1 MIRFLW
7 RYARAQAAWFAVGVL
22 LSLASVAVSLY
33 VPTLVGRCI
42 DCIVAAGAVDYTTLT
57 HNMVQI
63 GGFVAVYMVC
73 LWGSAACYNRTTFRT
88 VYALRMA
95 LVTKIQH
102 LPVAYLDAHPVGE
115 TLSRAISDVEMVSDG
130 LLLGCTQLF
139 GGVAAIVGTLAFM
152 LRIHWFIALLVVV
165 LTPMSLFVA
174 RFIARHTHDKF
185 AQQAAIRAQQTALT
199 EELVTCQRVVQSFDR
214 QDIMQR
220 RFDEVNDR
228 LAATGVQAVFYS
240 STTNPTTRFVNAVVY
255 AVVALTGG
263 MAAAGLLPVGG
274 ALTVGSLSVLLSYAN
289 QYTKPF
295 NEISGVIAELQNA
308 LVCLGRVRQLLDL
321 PDEPD
326 EGTLP
331 FAGDNVQWDHV
342 TFGYRPDHPVLH
354 DITLCALHGQRVAI
368 LGPTGCGKT
377 TLLQLLMRFYDA
389 DSGTVMV
396 GDHDVRDYARAT
408 LRRHYGMVLQDTWV
422 RRASVADNLRLGRP
436 DATIQQVMEAAK
448 VTSAHN
454 FIVRLPQGYD
464 TVIDDDSLSQG
475 QKQLLCVTRMM
486 LYAPPM
492 LILDEAT
499 SNIDI
504 RTEQA
509 VNRAFDTLMK
519 DKTTFVVAHRLRTV
533 VDADCIVVLDAGRI
547 VEMGTHSQ
555 LMAAEG
561 FYYRL
566 YRGGQADPQ

>member
-1 MIRFLW
+1 MIKFLW
-7 RYARAQAAWFAVGVL
+7 RYARAQAVWFFVGVV

-33 VPTLVGRCI
+33 VPTIVGRCI
-42 DCIVAAGAVDYTTLT
+42 DCIVAAGAVDYTALA

-63 GGFVAVYMVC
+63 AGFVAVYMVC
-73 LWGSAACYNRTTFRT
+73 LWSSAACYNRTTYRT

-95 LVTKIQH
+95 VIRKIQH
-102 LPVAYLDAHPVGE
+102 LPVSYLDRHPVGE
-115 TLSRAISDVEMVSDG
+115 VLSRAIGDVEMVSDG

-139 GGVAAIVGTLAFM
+139 GGVAAIVGTLVFM
-152 LRIHWFIALLVVV
+152 LRIHWLIAIMVVV
-165 LTPMSLFVA
+165 LTPLSLFAA
-174 RFIARHTHDKF
+174 RFIAKHTHDKF
-185 AQQAAIRAQQTALT
+185 AKTAAIRAEQTALT

-214 QDIMQR
+214 QEMMQK

-228 LAATGVQAVFYS
+228 LAAQSVQAVFLS

-255 AVVALTGG
+255 AVVALMGG
-263 MAAAGLLPVGG
+263 LAIAGLMPVGG
-274 ALTVGSLSVLLSYAN
+274 TLTVGYLSVLLSYAN

-308 LVCLGRVRQLLDL
+308 LVCLKRVRELLQQ

-326 EGTLP
+326 LGTLP
-331 FAGDNVQWDHV
+331 FENDNVQWEHV
-342 TFGYRPDHPVLH
+342 TFGYVPEHPVLH
-354 DITLCALHGQRVAI
+354 DITLQALHGQRVAI

-377 TLLQLLMRFYDA
+377 TLLQLLMRFYDV
-389 DSGTVMV
+389 DGGCVKV
-396 GDHDVRDYARAT
+396 GGNDVRDYARAT

-422 RRASVADNLRLGRP
+422 RRASVADNLRLGCP
-436 DATIQQVMEAAK
+436 NADIEQVAEVAK
-448 VTSAHN
+448 ITGAHN

-464 TVIDDDSLSQG
+464 TLIDDDSLSQG

-504 RTEQA
+504 RTEQI
-509 VNRAFDTLMK
+509 VNRAFDSLMK

-533 VDADCIVVLDAGRI
+533 VDADLIVVLDAGRV
-547 VEMGTHSQ
+547 VEMGTHRQ
-555 LMAAEG
+555 LMQKQG
-561 FYYRL
+561 FYYQL
-566 YRGGQADPQ
+566 YTGGQAQ